1 MAQKD
6 QAKSHKKKNN
16 KSFSNK
22 NNDLLVGSLV
32 FRESHLKNDDKDRM

>member
-6 QAKSHKKKNN
+6 QANSQKKKIN

-32 FRESHLKNDDKDRM
+32 FRESHWKNDEKDRM